1 MALSQEAAYVLGG
14 ALCLLLLRLLG
25 VGLSLRLRPHDRDH
39 RLDWADWV
47 AAVRFNAI
55 DQFVMANTSAEA
67 MVRHAALSS
76 GS

>member
-14 ALCLLLLRLLG
+14 ALLRLLLLCGFWR
-25 VGLSLRLRPHDRDH
+25 GLSLRPHDRDH

-67 MVRHAALSS
+67 MVRHAVLSS